1 MRRYCLYTSAPPA
14 SPKSF
19 QQIRQPH
26 QVLVAKEG
34 PTGGDLHE
42 RVVAA
47 DIRTTRD
54 NRLQAAFAIEEK
66 HAILTPRFVVVD
78 QFEVVTEQRMKG
90 MRYPKEFGRTAL
102 MRCI

>member
-1 MRRYCLYTSAPPA
+1 MRRYCLYAPAPPA
-14 SPKSF
+14 SSKSH
-19 QQIRQPH
+19 QQIRQSD
-26 QVLVAKEG
+26 QVLVTKEG
-34 PTGGDLHE
+34 PPGGDLHE

-47 DIRTTRD
+47 DIRTTRH
-54 NRLQAAFAIEEK
+54 NRLQAAFAIKKK
-66 HAILTPRFVVVD
+66 HAILTPRLVVID